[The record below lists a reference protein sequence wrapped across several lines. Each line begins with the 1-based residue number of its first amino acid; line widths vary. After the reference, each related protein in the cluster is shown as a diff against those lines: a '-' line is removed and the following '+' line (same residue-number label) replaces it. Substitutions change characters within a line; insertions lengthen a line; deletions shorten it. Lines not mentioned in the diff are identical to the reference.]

1 MTPDDIRTA
10 LERAQE
16 VPEEA
21 LHAAVT
27 NAAALAPAVI
37 TVMQAMAD
45 GRLPLPREE
54 KLLRFGLHALSVARE
69 TSACPAFLVLLR
81 RPPIELAW
89 LFSEDDRAK
98 RISCLLLGLFDGDD
112 AAVHAVAADPEADA
126 DTRGALLEALACLA
140 WEGRASREALVALL
154 DRFDR
159 EELAPPDS
167 WTWFG
172 WHIAI
177 MLLGLTD
184 WIERVERAHE
194 AGRTLP
200 MFDRDMDRQDWLE
213 RIQAAADHPEDA
225 QRFIDEHLVPYDDP
239 LKDLGWSPDPVAGPG
254 DPLTSD
260 ELAWLDLALW
270 RRAGTDTKCL
280 EWADG
285 YLSAVAAGPAPVPP
299 SSYLPAILGAGAEFG
314 TPEHGRLIAELLA
327 RQLGSIESGL
337 AEDGTSVQFINFG
350 LGGDLEGA
358 LWGQGYLACLEE
370 HDDAWRPLLSK
381 RYLVERLVA
390 PLIALLPGDDE
401 SEDEVLTPEARS
413 ELIDALPFVMRATWS
428 FWHDT
433 PHPLLE
439 VQRERAVKVG
449 RNDPCPCGSS
459 KKYKRCCGAV
469 A

>member
-1 MTPDDIRTA
+1 MIPDDIRNA
-10 LERAQE
+10 LETAEE

-21 LHAAVT
+21 LHATVA

-69 TSACPAFLVLLR
+69 TSACPAFLGLLR
-81 RPPIELAW
+81 RPSIELAW
-89 LFSEDDRAK
+89 LFGEDDHAT

-112 AAVHAVAADPEADA
+112 AAAHAVAADPEADA
-126 DTRGALLEALACLA
+126 DTRGALLEALARLA

-167 WTWFG
+167 WAWFG
-172 WHIAI
+172 WHTAI

-184 WIERVERAHE
+184 WIDRVERAHE
-194 AGRTLP
+194 AGRQLA
-200 MFDRDMDRQDWLE
+200 MFDRDVDRQDWLE

-225 QRFIDEHLVPYDDP
+225 QRFIDDYLVPYDDP
-239 LKDLGWSPDPVAGPG
+239 VKDLGWSPDPAGGPG

-270 RRAGTDTKCL
+270 RRVGTDTMCL
-280 EWADG
+280 ELADG
-285 YLSAVAAGPAPVPP
+285 YLSALAVGPEAVPP
-299 SSYLPAILGAGAEFG
+299 SSYLPAILGAGAEFD
-314 TPEHGRLIAELLA
+314 TPEHGTYVAELLVRHLA
-327 RQLGSIESGL
+327 SIERDL
-337 AEDGTSVQFINFG
+337 AEDGAIEPFIDFDV
-350 LGGDLEGA
+350 GDQEGS
-358 LWGQGYLACLEE
+358 LWAQGYLICIEH

-390 PLIALLPGDDE
+390 PLLTLIPG
-401 SEDEVLTPEARS
+401 EDEPGEEILTPEQRS
-413 ELIDALPFVMRATWS
+413 ELIDGLPFVMRGTWS
-428 FWHDT
+428 FWHDAA
-433 PHPLLE
+433 HPLLD
-439 VQRERAVKVG
+439 VQPERRVKVG
-449 RNDPCPCGSS
+449 RNDPCPCGSG

>member
-1 MTPDDIRTA
+1 MMPDDIRTA
-10 LERAQE
+10 LETAEE

-21 LHAAVT
+21 LHAAVA
-27 NAAALAPAVI
+27 NAAELAPAVI

-54 KLLRFGLHALSVARE
+54 KLLRFGLHVLAVARE
-69 TSACPAFLVLLR
+69 TSACPAFLALLR
-81 RPPIELAW
+81 RPSIELEW
-89 LFSEDDRAK
+89 LFGDDERSM
-98 RISCLLLGLFDGDD
+98 RISSLLLGLFDGDD
-112 AAVHAVAADPEADA
+112 AAVRAVAAEPEVDA
-126 DTRGALLEALACLA
+126 DTRVALLEALARLA
-140 WEGRASREALVALL
+140 SEGRASREALVALL

-167 WTWFG
+167 WVWFG
-172 WHIAI
+172 WHCAI

-200 MFDRDMDRQDWLE
+200 MFDRDVDRQDWLE
-213 RIQAAADHPEDA
+213 RIQAASDHPEDP
-225 QRFIDEHLVPYDDP
+225 QRFIDDYLVPYDDP
-239 LKDLGWSPDPVAGPG
+239 VKDLGWSPDPAGGPG

-270 RRAGTDTKCL
+270 RRLGTDTMCL

-285 YLSAVAAGPAPVPP
+285 YLSALAVGPASVPP
-299 SSYLPAILGAGAEFG
+299 ASYLPAILGAGAEFE
-314 TPEHGRLIAELLA
+314 TPEHGAYVAELLA
-327 RQLGSIESGL
+327 RNLGSIESGL
-337 AEDGTSVQFINFG
+337 AEDGTSDQFINHVM
-350 LGGDLEGA
+350 GDLEGS
-358 LWGQGYLACLEE
+358 LWVQGYLTCLEH

-390 PLIALLPGDDE
+390 PLLALLPGDDE
-401 SEDEVLTPEARS
+401 PGEEVLTPEQRD
-413 ELIDALPFVMRATWS
+413 ELIDALPLIMHATWS
-428 FWHDT
+428 FWHGT
-433 PHPLLE
+433 AHPLLE

-449 RNDPCPCGSS
+449 RNDPCPCGSG

>member
-10 LERAQE
+10 LETAEE

-21 LHAAVT
+21 LHAAVA
-27 NAAALAPAVI
+27 NAAELAPAVI
-37 TVMQAMAD
+37 AVMQAMAD
-45 GRLPLPREE
+45 GRLPMPREE
-54 KLLRFGLHALSVARE
+54 KLLRFGLHVLSVARE
-69 TSACPAFLVLLR
+69 TSACPAFLALLR
-81 RPPIELAW
+81 RPSIELAW
-89 LFSEDDRAK
+89 LFGEDDRAM

-112 AAVHAVAADPEADA
+112 AAAHAVAADPEADA
-126 DTRGALLEALACLA
+126 DTRGALLEALARLA

-167 WTWFG
+167 WAWFG
-172 WHIAI
+172 WHTAI

-184 WIERVERAHE
+184 WIDRVERAHE
-194 AGRTLP
+194 AGRKLP
-200 MFDRDMDRQDWLE
+200 MFDRDADRQEWLKG
-213 RIQAAADHPEDA
+213 IQAAADHPEDA
-225 QRFIDEHLVPYDDP
+225 QRFIDDYLVPYDDP
-239 LKDLGWSPDPVAGPG
+239 VKDLGWSPDPAGGPG

-270 RRAGTDTKCL
+270 RRLGTDTKCL

-285 YLSAVAAGPAPVPP
+285 YLSALAVGPEAVPP
-299 SSYLPAILGAGAEFG
+299 SSYLPAILGAGAEFD
-314 TPEHGRLIAELLA
+314 TPEHGAYIAELLV
-327 RQLGSIESGL
+327 RNLGSIESGL
-337 AEDGTSVQFINFG
+337 AEDGTSEPFINFG
-350 LGGDLEGA
+350 VGDVEGS

-401 SEDEVLTPEARS
+401 PGEEILTSEARS
-413 ELIDALPFVMRATWS
+413 ELIDALPFVMHATWS
-428 FWHDT
+428 FWHGAA
-433 PHPLLE
+433 HPLLE
-439 VQRERAVKVG
+439 VQRERGVKVG
-449 RNDPCPCGSS
+449 RNDPCPCGSG

>member
-10 LERAQE
+10 LETAEE

-21 LHAAVT
+21 LYAAVAD
-27 NAAALAPAVI
+27 AAELAPAVI
-37 TVMQAMAD
+37 AVMQAMAD
-45 GRLPLPREE
+45 GRQPLPRQE
-54 KLLRFGLHALSVARE
+54 KLLRFGVHALSVAGE
-69 TSACPAFLVLLR
+69 TSACPAFLALLR

-89 LFSEDDRAK
+89 LFGEDDRAI

-112 AAVHAVAADPEADA
+112 AAVHAVAADPEVDA
-126 DTRGALLEALACLA
+126 DTRGALLEALARLA

-172 WHIAI
+172 WHIAV

-194 AGRTLP
+194 AGRKVP
-200 MFDRDMDRQDWLE
+200 MFERDADRQDWLE
-213 RIQAAADHPEDA
+213 WIRAAADDPEDPK
-225 QRFIDEHLVPYDDP
+225 RFLVEYLVPYDNP
-239 LKDLGWSPDPVAGPG
+239 LKDLGWSPDPAGGPD

-270 RRAGTDTKCL
+270 RRVGTDTMCL
-280 EWADG
+280 ELADG
-285 YLSAVAAGPAPVPP
+285 YLSALAVGPESVPP
-299 SSYLPAILGAGAEFG
+299 SSYLPEILGAGAEFD
-314 TPEHGRLIAELLA
+314 TPEHGAYVAGLLVRHFA
-327 RQLGSIESGL
+327 SIERDL
-337 AEDGTSVQFINFG
+337 AEDGIIEPFIDFDVG
-350 LGGDLEGA
+350 EQEGS
-358 LWGQGYLACLEE
+358 LWAQGYLTCIQH

-381 RYLVERLVA
+381 RSLVDRLVA
-390 PLIALLPGDDE
+390 PLLALIPGGDE
-401 SEDEVLTPEARS
+401 PEEEVLTPEQRS
-413 ELIDALPFVMRATWS
+413 ELIDALPSVMRASWS
-428 FWHDT
+428 FWHNA

-439 VQRERAVKVG
+439 VQRERGMKVG
-449 RNDPCPCGSS
+449 RNEPCPCGSG

>member
-10 LERAQE
+10 LETAEE

-21 LHAAVT
+21 LHAAVA
-27 NAAALAPAVI
+27 NASELAPAVI
-37 TVMQAMAD
+37 AVMQAMAD

-69 TSACPAFLVLLR
+69 TSACPALLALLR
-81 RPPIELAW
+81 RPPLELEW
-89 LFSEDDRAK
+89 LFGDDERSM
-98 RISCLLLGLFDGDD
+98 RISSLLLGLFDGDD
-112 AAVHAVAADPEADA
+112 AAVHAVVADPQVDA
-126 DTRGALLEALACLA
+126 DTRVALLEALARLA

-159 EELAPPDS
+159 EELAPPDN
-167 WTWFG
+167 WVWFG
-172 WHIAI
+172 WHNAI

-184 WIERVERAHE
+184 WIDRVERAHD
-194 AGRTLP
+194 AGRQLS
-200 MFDRDMDRQDWLE
+200 MLDREPDRQDWLE
-213 RIQAAADHPEDA
+213 RVQAAADHPEDP
-225 QRFIDEHLVPYDDP
+225 QRFIDEYLVPYDDP
-239 LKDLGWSPDPVAGPG
+239 VKDLGWSPDPPAGPG

-270 RRAGTDTKCL
+270 RRVGTSTMCL

-285 YLSAVAAGPAPVPP
+285 YLSALAVGPEPVPP
-299 SSYLPAILGAGAEFG
+299 SSYLPAILGAEAEFD
-314 TPEHGRLIAELLA
+314 TPEHGTYVAELLE
-327 RQLGSIESGL
+327 RHLGSIVSGIT
-337 AEDGTSVQFINFG
+337 EDGTSKQFINFG
-350 LGGDLEGA
+350 VGGDLEGS
-358 LWGQGYLACLEE
+358 LWGQGYLACLEN

-401 SEDEVLTPEARS
+401 PGEEILTPEARS

-428 FWHDT
+428 FWHDAA
-433 PHPLLE
+433 HPLLE
-439 VQRERAVKVG
+439 LQRERAVKVG
-449 RNDPCPCGSS
+449 RNDPCPCGSG